1 MVSERIRHLLA
12 NKTFLARQLRLKVHT
27 FGRDGTYLRRPSI
40 TLIYRIRRRIIS
52 AAGCFNKTML
62 TQRCSHGLYRFGAR
76 GFNTSIQRHTKH
88 YQFVVAGGGSGGL
101 SIGSTL
107 CRKFPKS
114 TAIIEPSE
122 VN

>member
-1 MVSERIRHLLA
+1 MATL
-12 NKTFLARQLRLKVHT
+12 
-27 FGRDGTYLRRPSI
+27 GRTRRSI
-40 TLIYRIRRRIIS
+40 IC
-52 AAGCFNKTML
+52 AAGCFNREML
-62 TQRCSHGLYRFGAR
+62 LRRYSHGLYRFGAR
-76 GFNTSIQRHTKH
+76 GFSTSIRRQTKH